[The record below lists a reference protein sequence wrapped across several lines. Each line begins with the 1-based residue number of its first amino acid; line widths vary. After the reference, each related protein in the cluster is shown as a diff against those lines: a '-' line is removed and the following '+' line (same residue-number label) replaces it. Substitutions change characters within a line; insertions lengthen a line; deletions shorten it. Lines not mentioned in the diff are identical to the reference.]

1 MFCEEWILVTKSS
14 ASFFSSKERPA
25 CEGVLYPDV
34 SRGCKSDVVVDKS
47 CELTIKKSDEL
58 ISMRQINY
66 MMSGGIAWANVH
78 AVPPLLCK

>member
-1 MFCEEWILVTKSS
+1 MFCEEWTSVTKSS
-14 ASFFSSKERPA
+14 ALFSSSKERTCLRGCLVP
-25 CEGVLYPDV
+25 
-34 SRGCKSDVVVDKS
+34 RRKWGCKSDVVVDKS

-66 MMSGGIAWANVH
+66 MMSGGLAWANVH

>member
-14 ASFFSSKERPA
+14 ASFSSSKERPA

-34 SRGCKSDVVVDKS
+34 SRGCKSDVVVDKF

-78 AVPPLLCK
+78 AVPSLLCK